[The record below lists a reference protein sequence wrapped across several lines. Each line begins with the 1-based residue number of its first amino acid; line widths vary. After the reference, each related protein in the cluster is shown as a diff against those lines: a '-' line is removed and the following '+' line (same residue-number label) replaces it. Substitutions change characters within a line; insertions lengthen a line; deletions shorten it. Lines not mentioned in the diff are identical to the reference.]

1 MPTCLN
7 ICCKYGDISTNTIIK
22 QTGLQTAKPS
32 PTFWK
37 GTRHYFRWP
46 QEHWGKKV
54 ITNLPGPNKYQKVP
68 KYRKTHQNTGN
79 HTDIPESTVIYMV
92 EN

>member
-1 MPTCLN
+1 MEISAKIQLLN
-7 ICCKYGDISTNTIIK
+7 K
-22 QTGLQTAKPS
+22 QVLQTAKP
-32 PTFWK
+32 PFWK
-37 GTRHYFRWP
+37 GTRSDFHWSH
-46 QEHWGKKV
+46 EHWGKKV

-68 KYRKTHQNTGN
+68 KYRKTHQITGN